1 MEVVGGSNT
10 TFKINFLKKTQ
21 IILYDEMVILIKR
34 SALKIWSLKEFT
46 GNPLSLYNIY
56 PMHKSLI

>member
-1 MEVVGGSNT
+1 MGVT
-10 TFKINFLKKTQ
+10 LLLKLILKKKNQ